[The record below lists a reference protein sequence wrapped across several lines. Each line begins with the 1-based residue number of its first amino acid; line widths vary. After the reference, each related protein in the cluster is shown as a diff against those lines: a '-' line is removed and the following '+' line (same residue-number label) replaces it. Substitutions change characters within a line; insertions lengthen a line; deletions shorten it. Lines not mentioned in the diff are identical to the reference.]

1 MARAP
6 FEIGGIS
13 IAPGERQNVSLPL
26 SVMSNHTPMNLPIH
40 VAHGKREG
48 PTMFVSAAIHGD
60 EVVGVEIVRR
70 LLSGKVLNDIA
81 GTALMVPIVNA
92 FGFIGHSRYLPDRRD
107 LNRSFPGNANGS
119 LAAQL
124 AHLFLSQVVGRSDVG
139 IDLHTA
145 AINRSNLPQIRVDTT
160 DERAL
165 QMAMAFAPPLLKHA
179 ALRQGSLRDA
189 AAARGVP
196 VIVYECGE
204 ALRFDEVSIRVG
216 VQGVMRAMTSLGM
229 LRRRKQTTSAPS
241 EVLISDQSQWLRASD
256 GGIFRAYRTIG
267 HHVAADDLIGVIA
280 DPFGETQREVRSPLA
295 GLIIGRTNVPAV
307 NQGDALFHIATIR
320 NLDAVKEGARLNI
333 RLEPQLLE
341 DEDEIL

>member
-6 FEIGGIS
+6 FEIGDIS
-13 IAPGERQNVSLPL
+13 VAPGERRNVSLPL
-26 SVMSNHTPMNLPIH
+26 SVMSNRTPITLPIH

-107 LNRSFPGNANGS
+107 LNRSFPGNGNGS

-124 AHLFLSQVVGRSDVG
+124 AHLFMSQVVERSDIG

-165 QMAMAFAPPLLKHA
+165 QIAMAFAPPLLKHA
-179 ALRQGSLRDA
+179 SLRPGSLRDA
-189 AAARGVP
+189 AATRGVP

-216 VQGVMRAMTSLGM
+216 VQGVIRAMTSQGM
-229 LRRRKQTTSAPS
+229 LRRRKTTGTPS
-241 EVLISDQSQWLRASD
+241 EILISDQSQWLRLPD
-256 GGIFRAYRTIG
+256 HWPPRRRRRPDRCDFRPVRRN
-267 HHVAADDLIGVIA
+267 
-280 DPFGETQREVRSPLA
+280 PSRSPLA
-295 GLIIGRTNVPAV
+295 GRGPDHRPHQRARGQPGRCPVPHRH
-307 NQGDALFHIATIR
+307 D
-320 NLDAVKEGARLNI
+320 
-333 RLEPQLLE
+333 PQPGGRAPGRQAGHPP
-341 DEDEIL
+341 

>member
-1 MARAP
+1 MARSP

-13 IAPGERQNVSLPL
+13 IAPGERQTVSLPL
-26 SVMSNHTPMNLPIH
+26 SVMSNRTPITLPVH

-48 PTMFVSAAIHGD
+48 PTMFVSAAVHGD

-70 LLSGKVLNDIA
+70 LLASKLLNDIA

-107 LNRSFPGNANGS
+107 LNRSFPGNASGS

-124 AHLFLSQVVGRSDVG
+124 AHLFMSQVVERSDIG

-165 QMAMAFAPPLLKHA
+165 EMAMAFAPPLLKHA
-179 ALRQGSLRDA
+179 SLRQGSMREA
-189 AAARGVP
+189 AASRGVP

-216 VQGVMRAMTSLGM
+216 VQGVIRAMTSLGM
-229 LRRRKQTTSAPS
+229 LKRRRPASANQA
-241 EVLISDQSQWLRASD
+241 EVLISDQSQWLRASE

-267 HHVAADDLIGVIA
+267 HHVASDDLIGVIS
-280 DPFGETQREVRSPLA
+280 DPFGETDREVRSPIA

-320 NLDAVKEGARLNI
+320 NLETVRQGARLDI
-333 RLEPQLLE
+333 RIETQLLE

>member
-1 MARAP
+1 MARPA

-26 SVMSNHTPMNLPIH
+26 SVMSNRTPITLPIH

-70 LLSGKVLNDIA
+70 LLSSKVLNDIA

-124 AHLFLSQVVGRSDVG
+124 AHLFMTRVVGRADVG

-145 AINRSNLPQIRVDTT
+145 TINRANLPQLRVDMN
-160 DERAL
+160 DPAAL
-165 QMAMAFAPPLLKHA
+165 ALAMAFAPPLLKHA
-179 ALRQGSLRDA
+179 SLRPGSLRDA

-216 VQGVMRAMTSLGM
+216 VQGVLRAMTSLGM
-229 LRRRKQTTSAPS
+229 LRRRKSASASPS
-241 EVLISDQSQWLRASD
+241 VLMSDSSQWLRASE

-267 HHVAADDLIGVIA
+267 HHVMQDDLIGVIS
-280 DPFGETQREVRSPLA
+280 DPFGEAQREVRASLT
-295 GLIIGRTNVPAV
+295 GVIIGRTTVPAV
-307 NQGDALFHIATIR
+307 NQGDALFHIASIR
-320 NLDAVKEGARLNI
+320 DADTLQRGGRLDI
-333 RLEPQLLE
+333 RLEQQLLE

>member
-1 MARAP
+1 MGRAA
-6 FEIGGIS
+6 FDIGGIS

-26 SVMSNHTPMNLPIH
+26 SVMSNHTPINLPIH

-107 LNRSFPGNANGS
+107 LNRSFPGSANGS

-179 ALRQGSLRDA
+179 TLRQGSMRDA
-189 AAARGVP
+189 AATRGVP

-204 ALRFDEVSIRVG
+204 ALRFDEVSVRVG
-216 VQGVMRAMTSLGM
+216 VQGVMRTMTSLGM
-229 LRRRKQTTSAPS
+229 LRRRRQATNTPTQ
-241 EVLISDQSQWLRASD
+241 VLISDQSQWLRASD

-267 HHVAADDLIGVIA
+267 HHVAVDDLIGVIS
-280 DPFGETQREVRSPLA
+280 DPFGETQREVRSPLT

-307 NQGDALFHIATIR
+307 NQGEALFHIATIR
-320 NLDAVKEGARLNI
+320 NLDAVQQGARLDI

>member
-1 MARAP
+1 MSRAP

-26 SVMSNHTPMNLPIH
+26 SVMSNHTPINLPIH

-107 LNRSFPGNANGS
+107 LNRSFPGSASGS

-124 AHLFLSQVVGRSDVG
+124 AHLFLSQVVDRSDVG

-179 ALRQGSLRDA
+179 TLRQGSMRDSA
-189 AAARGVP
+189 ATRGVP

-204 ALRFDEVSIRVG
+204 ALRFDEVSVRVG
-216 VQGVMRAMTSLGM
+216 VQGVMRTMTSLGM
-229 LRRRKQTTSAPS
+229 LRRRRQTASTPS
-241 EVLISDQSQWLRASD
+241 QVLISDQSQWLRASD

-267 HHVAADDLIGVIA
+267 HHVAVDDLIGVIS
-280 DPFGETQREVRSPLA
+280 DPFGETQREVRSPIT

-320 NLDAVKEGARLNI
+320 NLDAVQEGARLDI
-333 RLEPQLLE
+333 RLEPQLLD

>member
-1 MARAP
+1 MGRAP

-26 SVMSNHTPMNLPIH
+26 SVMSNHTPINLPIH

-107 LNRSFPGNANGS
+107 LNRSFPGSANGS

-179 ALRQGSLRDA
+179 TLRQGSLRDA
-189 AAARGVP
+189 AGARGVP

-216 VQGVMRAMTSLGM
+216 VQGVIRTMTSLGM
-229 LRRRKQTTSAPS
+229 LRRRRPTTSTPPK
-241 EVLISDQSQWLRASD
+241 VLISDQSHWLRASD

-267 HHVAADDLIGVIA
+267 HHVAVDDLIGVIS
-280 DPFGETQREVRSPLA
+280 DPFGETQHEVRSPLT

-320 NLDAVKEGARLNI
+320 NLDAVQEGARLDI